1 MIEPSQGCQKQEVFK
16 YIGEVRKTRENV
28 GSLLNKTGD
37 IVTQDTEKA
46 EVLDAFFAS
55 VLISKT
61 DFQESQVS
69 ESRKKA

>member
-16 YIGEVRKTRENV
+16 YTGEVRKTRENV
-28 GSLLNKTGD
+28 GSLLNKTED
-37 IVTQDTEKA
+37 IVTQDMEKA

-61 DFQESQVS
+61 DFQESS